1 MSTPSTA
8 PLQFGRPLGAIIQFA
23 YTVPDIGAALRLYV
37 ERFGVGP
44 WYRRGPF
51 TPARARYRGAPT
63 QLTITLAR
71 AFHGDTMIEVIQQHD
86 DSPSVFRERIDKVG
100 YGFHHWALATTD
112 IERDIE
118 RFAADGYPV
127 AFEDWVPSGARIVY
141 VDATAELP
149 GMIELIEMND
159 VQEQMYARFHYAAA
173 SWDGSDPIREG

>member
-1 MSTPSTA
+1 MSARETA
-8 PLQFGRPLGAIIQFA
+8 TLPFGRPLGEIIQFA
-23 YTVPDIGAALRLYV
+23 YTVPDVDAALRLYV
-37 ERFGVGP
+37 ERFRVGP

-51 TPARARYRGAPT
+51 APPRARYRGEPARM
-63 QLTITLAR
+63 TITLAR
-71 AFHGDTMIEVIQQHD
+71 AFHGDTMIELIQQHD

-100 YGFHHWALATTD
+100 YGFHHWAIATRD

-149 GMIELIEMND
+149 GMIELVEMND
-159 VQEQMYARFHYAAA
+159 VQEQMYARFHQAATD
-173 SWDGSDPIREG
+173 WDGNDPIREG

>member
-1 MSTPSTA
+1 MTA
-8 PLQFGRPLGAIIQFA
+8 PPAEPLRFGRPLGEIIQFA
-23 YTVPDIGAALRLYV
+23 YTVADVDAAVRLYV

-51 TPARARYRGAPT
+51 TPPHARYRGEPA

-100 YGFHHWALATTD
+100 YGFHHWAIAT
-112 IERDIE
+112 RDIE
-118 RFAADGYPV
+118 GDIARFAADGYPV
-127 AFEDWVPSGARIVY
+127 AFEDQVPSGARIVY

-159 VQEQMYARFHYAAA
+159 VQEQMYERFHRAAA
-173 SWDGSDPIREG
+173 DWDGGDPIREG